1 MNRSGKLEYNEF
13 VTYAMLSRKVI
24 QENKLKIAFQV
35 FDLNGDGRS
44 STE

>member
-1 MNRSGKLEYNEF
+1 MNRSGKLDYNEF

-35 FDLNGDGRS
+35 FDFNGDGRI

>member
-35 FDLNGDGRS
+35 FDLNGDGRI